1 MLGAAT
7 GAEAAVRTL
16 RRGLGDIVAR
26 ELHEAMVAKRLS
38 EDRLLSELGDDE
50 LASVSMSRWPLPVLA
65 RMLVALWDVAF
76 AGPLGEVGR
85 AAAQELAACVPPLSR
100 QGPHDA
106 AVTAG
111 VLAAGSRLLVAAGAP
126 EASEVVAAHAALV
139 ATLPV
144 PSADYP
150 PNPSAERPEGDR
162 APRIVMWI
170 RHEEAQLVADAYR
183 LRRGATGRT
192 AGDRVI
198 EVVWYPEGD
207 AEAERYRANV
217 CLLRHRGRDRRPK
230 AFWIREE
237 EARAVLV
244 AYDQRA
250 TIEFEHVRHGLGGR
264 VDYHPDGSDLVEKY
278 RANAMLSRYRRS
290 GTAPGRQSTPN
301 PPTSPDPTGG
311 IRCRRCGRVG
321 VDREYLESCPSGTWG
336 FSGTTATPLP
346 GGPGPT
352 DPPAPRIIHLPS
364 GDPPEAWY
372 GRRRWV
378 GEEWALFA
386 KEAEAAGADVLGM
399 DADGS
404 AAWLREL
411 ADELGEDGMLLTW
424 REEPEPLPD
433 DE

>member
-1 MLGAAT
+1 MVEAAT
-7 GAEAAVRTL
+7 GADEAVRTL

-26 ELHEAMVAKRLS
+26 ELHAAMVAKRLS
-38 EDRLLSELGDDE
+38 EDELLSELDDDD
-50 LASVSMSRWPLPVLA
+50 LAAVSMSRWPLPVLA

-100 QGPHDA
+100 QEAPDA

-111 VLAAGSRLLVAAGAP
+111 VLAAGARLLVAAGAP
-126 EASEVVAAHAALV
+126 EASEVIAAHAALV
-139 ATLPV
+139 ETLPD
-144 PSADYP
+144 PSAGCSPDA
-150 PNPSAERPEGDR
+150 SAEPTVGDR
-162 APRIVMWI
+162 SRRIVMWMK
-170 RHEEAQLVADAYR
+170 REEAQLVADAYR

-198 EVVWYPEGD
+198 EVIWFAEGD

-217 CLLRHRGRDRRPK
+217 CLLRHRGRDRRPR
-230 AFWIREE
+230 ALWIREE
-237 EARAVLV
+237 EAGAVLL

-250 TIEFEHVRHGLGGR
+250 DVEFEHVKHGLGGR
-264 VDYHPDGSDLVEKY
+264 VDYHPDGCDLVQRY
-278 RANAMLSRYRRS
+278 RANAMLSRYRNS
-290 GTAPGRQSTPN
+290 GPAPGRRSTP
-301 PPTSPDPTGG
+301 PTPSDPTDGMRCPHCGNVEVDLPRPGSGPGG
-311 IRCRRCGRVG
+311 AWDFC
-321 VDREYLESCPSGTWG
+321 
-336 FSGTTATPLP
+336 GTTATPPP
-346 GGPGPT
+346 GITGPAE
-352 DPPAPRIIHLPS
+352 PPAPRIIHLPS

-372 GRRRWV
+372 GRWRWV

-386 KEAEAAGADVLGM
+386 KEAAAAGADVHGM

-404 AAWLREL
+404 AAWLREI
-411 ADELGEDGMLLTW
+411 AEELGDDAVLLTW